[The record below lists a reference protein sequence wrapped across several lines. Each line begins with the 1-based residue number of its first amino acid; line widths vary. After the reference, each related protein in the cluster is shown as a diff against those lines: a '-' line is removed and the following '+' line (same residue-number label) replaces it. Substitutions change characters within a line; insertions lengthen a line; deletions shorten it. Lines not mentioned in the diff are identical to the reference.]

1 MLEGE
6 PNFEMLHQ
14 NITFMT
20 TSNPTLGAFNRVGA
34 LGASYGASD
43 TMTLD
48 GTINKAGILGVLL
61 AMAFAFTWTGL
72 SQVAQAGVPAEAP
85 IMIGAIGGFIV
96 ALIISFKP
104 VTAPYLSPV
113 YALVEGFVLA
123 AISYPLE
130 QMYPYIVLQAATMTI
145 ATFLGL
151 LFAYK
156 TRLIVVNNTFRAVVV
171 GATMTIML
179 YYFVGWVGLLFHF
192 TLPGLGFQGGLLSI
206 GISVVF
212 VIVAAL
218 NLVLDFDFI
227 ANSAGT
233 APQVYGMVRRLCS
246 ARHARLALS
255 RTSATPGQD
264 AQPRLSPG
272 GWH

>member
-1 MLEGE
+1 
-6 PNFEMLHQ
+6 
-14 NITFMT
+14 MT
-20 TSNPTLGAFNRVGA
+20 TSNPTLGAFGRVGA
-34 LGASYGASD
+34 LGVSYGASD
-43 TMTLD
+43 TMTVD

-61 AMAFAFTWTGL
+61 AVAFAFTWTGL
-72 SQVAQAGVPAEAP
+72 SQGAVPAALP
-85 IMIGAIGGFIV
+85 IIIGAIGGFII
-96 ALIISFKP
+96 AIIISFKP
-104 VTAPYLSPV
+104 MTAPYLSAP

-130 QMYPYIVLQAATMTI
+130 QAYPYIVLQAATMTI

-179 YYFVGWVGLLFHF
+179 YYVAGFVAMLFHV
-192 TLPGLGFQGGLLSI
+192 TLPGLGFQGGWLSI

-227 ANSAGT
+227 AGNAGT
-233 APQVYGMVRRLCS
+233 APKYMEWYGAFALLVTLVWLYLEILRL
-246 ARHARLALS
+246 LAKMRS
-255 RTSATPGQD
+255 RD
-264 AQPRLSPG
+264 
-272 GWH
+272 

>member
-1 MLEGE
+1 M
-6 PNFEMLHQ
+6 N
-14 NITFMT
+14 

-34 LGASYGASD
+34 LGVHYNESSM
-43 TMTLD
+43 MTVD

-61 AMAFAFTWTGL
+61 ALAFAFTWTGL
-72 SQVAQAGVPAEAP
+72 AKAAQADVPAEAP
-85 IMIGAIGGFIV
+85 IMIGVIGGFIL
-96 ALIISFKP
+96 AMIICFKP
-104 VTAPYLSPV
+104 VAAPYLSAP

-156 TRLIVVNNTFRAVVV
+156 TGLIVVNSTFRAVIV
-171 GATMTIML
+171 GATMTIMF
-179 YYFVGWVGLLFHF
+179 YYLAGMVGLLFNF
-192 TLPGLGFQGGLLSI
+192 TLPGLGFQGGWLSI

-218 NLVLDFDFI
+218 NLVLDFDYI
-227 ANSAGT
+227 ANNAGT
-233 APQVYGMVRRLCS
+233 APKYMEWFGAFSLLVTLVWLYIELLRL
-246 ARHARLALS
+246 LAKMRS
-255 RTSATPGQD
+255 RN
-264 AQPRLSPG
+264 
-272 GWH
+272 